1 MSDEEKEEFEIPDSR
16 DEAEERIEELREEIR
31 YHDRKYYIE
40 NDPEISDYEYDMLLK
55 ELEALEDAY
64 PDLVTSD
71 SPTQRVG
78 AGEIEEFKT
87 VEHMSAML
95 SLDNTYNHE
104 ELKDFDDRV
113 KRGLGK
119 EEIEYVVEPKIDGLG
134 VALYYS
140 DKRFERGATRGDG
153 ERERYNSQSENHPY
167 YTFKAYRRYDFEYS

>member
-1 MSDEEKEEFEIPDSR
+1 MTEEDFDILEDKGD
-16 DEAEERIEELREEIR
+16 AEERIEELRDEIR

-55 ELEALEDAY
+55 ALEALEDAY

-78 AGEIEEFKT
+78 AGEIEEFET

-113 KRGLGK
+113 RRGLGK
-119 EEIEYVVEPKIDGLG
+119 DDMEYVI
-134 VALYYS
+134 
-140 DKRFERGATRGDG
+140 
-153 ERERYNSQSENHPY
+153 
-167 YTFKAYRRYDFEYS
+167 